1 MNMYYCK
8 INEMNRKKVIGVC
21 DDYLLNETLFNGF
34 KITEKFYG
42 DKKSTEDEV
51 LGLIKSCTAGLDSFN
66 FMGENSVNIA
76 KKLEEDA
83 YIIILKTKDG
93 KSVPHTILII

>member
-1 MNMYYCK
+1 
-8 INEMNRKKVIGVC
+8 MNRKKVMAVC
-21 DDYLLNETLFNGF
+21 DDYLLNETLSNGY

-51 LGLIKSCTAGLDSFN
+51 LSLIKSATMDSSN

-76 KKLEEDA
+76 KKLEENA
-83 YIIILKTKDG
+83 YIKILKTKDG
-93 KSVPHTILII
+93 KSVPHTILI